1 MLTIKY
7 LALNEVAQEYC
18 ALGIK
23 DEPLGANFVMYDDDV
38 PVALWRM
45 QVIKEEEWI
54 ADVDKV
60 YFVDGVEDGD
70 KLFFTHAMFF
80 KLIEGTPILVRFKGK
95 REELSRFGFEEVDG
109 NMIINSSKI
118 NLHYMCKG

>member
-7 LALNEVAQEYC
+7 LMLNEVAQEYG

-23 DEPLGANFVMYDDDV
+23 DEPIGANFVMYDDDV

-45 QVIKEEEWI
+45 QVVKEDEWI

-60 YFVDGVEDGD
+60 YFVDGVEIGD
-70 KLFFTHAMFF
+70 KIFFTHAMFF
-80 KLIEGTPILVRFKGK
+80 KLIDGAPIIVRFKGVHDGLK
-95 REELSRFGFEEVDG
+95 RFGFEEVDG
-109 NMIINSSKI
+109 NMIISSKNI